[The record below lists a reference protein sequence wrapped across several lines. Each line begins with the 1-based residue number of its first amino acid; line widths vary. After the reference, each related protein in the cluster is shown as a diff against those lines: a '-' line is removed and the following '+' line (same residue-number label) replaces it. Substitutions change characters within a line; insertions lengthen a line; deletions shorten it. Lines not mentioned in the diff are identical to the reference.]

1 MYEKCPPAP
10 VKRLNFANGRPIE
23 FIAPAPD
30 AAIFRIPIS
39 RILRRRDVMTLLG
52 IKPSTLTDWVA
63 KGHLP
68 PPIQLG
74 PRNVGWREDVIAA
87 WLESRQPTKIVQQTA
102 STPPPAPQA
111 DGTATLVR
119 HRGRPR
125 KAVAA
130 NPVQG

>member
-1 MYEKCPPAP
+1 MHKDCHPSP
-10 VKRLNFANGRPIE
+10 VKRLNFANGQPVE
-23 FIAPAPD
+23 FAAPNSPV
-30 AAIFRIPIS
+30 PIS
-39 RILRRRDVMTLLG
+39 RVLRRTEVMSLLG
-52 IKPSTLTDWVA
+52 IKRSTLGDWVA